1 MHLERVL
8 LITVSLTVSEGCGG
22 LSAPQRL
29 PHEGTSITLL
39 PETRYTAMTKILL
52 VEDRSANRS
61 LRQLLESQSYQVV
74 EAADEAQ
81 ALTCAKAEQPDLVV
95 IESGVAENPLTELI
109 ATLLAHPATAA
120 LPMIVLDAREDARVD
135 LMYGIDNDVEHLTKP
150 ISDSVLLARIR
161 SALHSSRVQAELQ
174 RRNEQLSA
182 LTQIMD
188 AANST
193 LDLPEL
199 AEQVIK
205 RALIVTPIISAG
217 IWLREHDTLICLAQ
231 YPPATA
237 LAQRERQP
245 LQPDTP
251 LGRVISTGRAEFA
264 EVAPRSSEP
273 SGAEQPSAILPL
285 IVKDDLIGAFVFS
298 VHAGGPIALN
308 ERAVFRAIT
317 THVAVAIHHA
327 QLYQQAERQRQE
339 LQAIDQ
345 QKDEF
350 ISITSHELKNPM
362 ASIKGYADLMLRR
375 SAKNPDDPNRKGLE
389 IISQQVSRMTKL
401 LDQLLDVSRIGMN
414 RLQLDRRPA
423 DLAVVARRVV
433 DELRATTEQHE
444 LRLELHDAP
453 LIGVFDETRI
463 SEAIGN
469 LLNNAIKYSP
479 NGGVITVR
487 VAGSVHGDQCEAQIA
502 VSDQGIG
509 IPLADRPQ
517 LFERF
522 FRASNADASF
532 PGMGLGLFITRGLVA
547 RNGGRIWVE
556 SEEGHG
562 TTFYISLPLKQS

>member
-1 MHLERVL
+1 
-8 LITVSLTVSEGCGG
+8 
-22 LSAPQRL
+22 
-29 PHEGTSITLL
+29 
-39 PETRYTAMTKILL
+39 MTKILI
-52 VEDRSANRS
+52 VENRSANRS
-61 LRQLLESQSYQVV
+61 LRQLLESQHYQVV
-74 EAADEAQ
+74 EASDAAQ
-81 ALTCAKAEQPDLVV
+81 ALTYARLEHPDLVLL
-95 IESGVAENPLTELI
+95 ESDLAEHSITETI
-109 ATLLAHPATAA
+109 AELLAHPATAA
-120 LPMIVLDAREDARVD
+120 LPLIVLDAREAAQVD
-135 LMYGIDNDVEHLTKP
+135 LAYDTDNDVERLTRP
-150 ISDSVLLARIR
+150 ISDSALLARIR
-161 SALHSSRVQAELQ
+161 SALRTSQVQAELQ

-193 LDLPEL
+193 LDLSEL
-199 AEQVIK
+199 VERVIE
-205 RALIVTPIISAG
+205 RALIVTPIVSAG
-217 IWLREHDTLICLAQ
+217 IWLREHDTLVCLAQ
-231 YPPATA
+231 HPPAA
-237 LAQRERQP
+237 RDQRERQAIK
-245 LQPDTP
+245 PDTP
-251 LGRVISTGRAEFA
+251 LGRVVSTGQAEFA
-264 EVAPRSSEP
+264 EVAARAGEP
-273 SGAEQPSAILPL
+273 PGADQPAAILPL
-285 IVKDDLIGAFVFS
+285 VVKDNLIGVFVFS
-298 VHAGGPIALN
+298 VQTGRPIPLT
-308 ERAVFRAIT
+308 ERAVFSAIA

-389 IISQQVSRMTKL
+389 IISQQVLRMTKL

-414 RLQLDRRPA
+414 RLQLERRLT

-444 LRLELHDAP
+444 LRLELQSVP
-453 LIGVFDETRI
+453 LIGVFDEARM
-463 SEAIGN
+463 SQAIGN
-469 LLNNAIKYSP
+469 LVSNAIKYSP

-487 VAGSVHGDQCEAQIA
+487 LANSVHGDRHEALLT

-509 IPLADRPQ
+509 IPLADRDH

-556 SEEGHG
+556 STEGHG
-562 TTFYISLPLKQS
+562 TTFSISLPLEQS

>member
-1 MHLERVL
+1 
-8 LITVSLTVSEGCGG
+8 
-22 LSAPQRL
+22 
-29 PHEGTSITLL
+29 
-39 PETRYTAMTKILL
+39 MTKILI
-52 VEDRSANRS
+52 VEPRTAKRSL
-61 LRQLLESQSYQVV
+61 LRQLLEAQNYQVI
-74 EAADEAQ
+74 ESDTAQ
-81 ALTCAKAEQPDLVV
+81 ALACAKAEQPDLVV
-95 IESGVAENPLTELI
+95 LESGVMEQSISNIIDA
-109 ATLLAHPATAA
+109 LLAHPATAA
-120 LPMIVLDAREDARVD
+120 LPLIVLDAREAAQVD
-135 LMYGIDNDVEHLTKP
+135 LSYDTDNDVERLTRP
-150 ISDSVLLARIR
+150 ISDSALLARIR
-161 SALHSSRVQAELQ
+161 SALHTSQVQSELQ

-193 LDLPEL
+193 LDLREL
-199 AEQVIK
+199 AQRVIE
-205 RALIVTPIISAG
+205 RALVVTPIVSAS
-217 IWLREHDTLICLAQ
+217 IWLYEHDMLECLAQ
-231 YPPATA
+231 HPAVAAPAHT
-237 LAQRERQP
+237 ERWP

-251 LGRVISTGRAEFA
+251 LGRVIGTGLAEFA
-264 EVAPRSSEP
+264 EVAPRSGEP
-273 SGAEQPSAILPL
+273 TSAAQPSAILPM
-285 IVKDDLIGAFVFS
+285 IVKDTLIGAFVFS
-298 VHAGGPIALN
+298 IRTGAPIPLN
-308 ERAVFRAIT
+308 ERAVFSAIA

-414 RLQLDRRPA
+414 RLQIERRPA
-423 DLAVVARRVV
+423 DLAVVARRAV
-433 DELRATTEQHE
+433 DELRATTENHE
-444 LRLELHDAP
+444 LQLELQGAP
-453 LIGVFDETRI
+453 LLGVFDEARI
-463 SEAIGN
+463 SQAIGN
-469 LLNNAIKYSP
+469 LLSNAIKYSP

-487 VAGSVHGDQCEAQIA
+487 VAGIGQGDQREALIA

-509 IPLADRPQ
+509 IPVADRDH

-556 SEEGHG
+556 STEGQG
-562 TTFYISLPLKQS
+562 TTFYITLPLEQS